1 MIVLLCVLGVKEFY
15 DLISAKGATPQR
27 SLGMLAVGVL
37 PLVVYLG
44 DAFWATTLI
53 TVVLLTA
60 MILQLFNREIREA
73 IASVSA
79 TFFGVFYVGWLLSH
93 AVSVRFIQHDLVRRY
108 GEEAAIGVSPEVG
121 FFYIVLCLG
130 AAFGC
135 DTGAYFVGRA
145 YGRRPLAPAISP
157 NKTVEGALGGLLAGG
172 LAAIVVKLIF
182 GQMPGDLASDLS
194 FAAAALFGM
203 AIAAAGVLGDLVES
217 LLKRDAHLKDA
228 GSLLPGVGGILD
240 RADSVLLAIPVT
252 YYLLLLY
259 YWGRL

>member
-1 MIVLLCVLGVKEFY
+1 
-15 DLISAKGATPQR
+15 
-27 SLGMLAVGVL
+27 MLL

-108 GEEAAIGVSPEVG
+108 GEEAAVGVSPEVG

-145 YGRRPLAPAISP
+145 YGRRSASVSKRSCRVCFRSGPEPIEFGHRRCS
-157 NKTVEGALGGLLAGG
+157 VGGRR
-172 LAAIVVKLIF
+172 
-182 GQMPGDLASDLS
+182 ASNPCRPPS
-194 FAAAALFGM
+194 FAL
-203 AIAAAGVLGDLVES
+203 LGLGIHMSMPLEIGIES
-217 LLKRDAHLKDA
+217 LDREVRARPRLNEEGFVRRRLMRPHRLLNLFNPDNLCE
-228 GSLLPGVGGILD
+228 SLRFSAPSRQKPNSDQTGI
-240 RADSVLLAIPVT
+240 RST
-252 YYLLLLY
+252 E
-259 YWGRL
+259 GTTT